1 MNGPAPW
8 WPSGIGA
15 AWRASNHVP
24 FHLAVAWPGGRKL
37 NNDEATVFVV
47 DDDPAVLRSLTS
59 LVKVVFPRVEPYPS
73 AAEFLAAYQPQRE
86 GCLVL
91 DVAMPQMN
99 GLELQRHLIRDKIDL
114 PLVFITGHANVQMA
128 VGAMQAGAVN
138 FLEKPFQE
146 QELWDSIRRAL
157 DLDRRNRRRKARR
170 DGVEQRLAQLSGG
183 EREVLD
189 LILDGKFNKEIAAT
203 LNLSIRTIEDRRA
216 KLMKKME
223 VNSVAELVQSAMTH

>member
-1 MNGPAPW
+1 M
-8 WPSGIGA
+8 
-15 AWRASNHVP
+15 
-24 FHLAVAWPGGRKL
+24 